1 MSQDLT
7 TKVIE
12 QQLVKIG
19 RIETQMRQ
27 VEKLLG
33 TSRALDTSRRIR
45 RTMGIVLGVPL
56 GVMAFVFIGF
66 LWNAMNGTGIYIGIT
81 CAVILW
87 MISRHILTFPPSDT
101 MAIVVRMKRLDQE
114 RETAQ
119 ATIRKYADEAE
130 LPEDAEE
137 PTRSPRER
145 KKAETV

>member
-1 MSQDLT
+1 
-7 TKVIE
+7 
-12 QQLVKIG
+12 
-19 RIETQMRQ
+19 
-27 VEKLLG
+27 
-33 TSRALDTSRRIR
+33 
-45 RTMGIVLGVPL
+45 MGIVLGVPL